1 MTVMKAKT
9 TYLLEVRCPYGRVI
23 IVIVIVTVIVI
34 VVIVIIAIVLG
45 VIIVIVVIVFIA
57 IVVSVIIVVRV
68 PLDGRLVGSKTQRA
82 PTSTSH
88 FHLPYSHAE

>member
-1 MTVMKAKT
+1 MMKVKT
-9 TYLLEVRCPYGRVI
+9 TFLSVVRCPYGRVI

-34 VVIVIIAIVLG
+34 VVIVIIAIVLS

-57 IVVSVIIVVRV
+57 IVVSVIIVVSV
-68 PLDGRLVGSKTQRA
+68 PLDGRLVGSKTRRA

-88 FHLPYSHAE
+88 VHLPYSHAD